1 MAITPMI
8 EAPTISTTRFE
19 YLVVP
24 LKEAKNVKKDE
35 DVFAP
40 EQLNELG
47 EEGWE
52 AVGLSLKYG
61 DFIAW
66 PVVLLKRPGLSQR
79 LGYRE
84 GARLGRSRDLCA
96 SRSLGGLPR
105 AVPQLSPMAGVV
117 GDSII
122 DT

>member
-1 MAITPMI
+1 MSTTPLI
-8 EAPTISTTRFE
+8 EAPAMPATRFE

-24 LKEAKNVKKDE
+24 LKEAKGVKKEE

-61 DFIAW
+61 DLMAW
-66 PVVLLKRPGLSQR
+66 PVVLLKRPC
-79 LGYRE
+79 
-84 GARLGRSRDLCA
+84 D
-96 SRSLGGLPR
+96 
-105 AVPQLSPMAGVV
+105 
-117 GDSII
+117 
-122 DT
+122 